1 MGVDKMG
8 KIIKLIKSA
17 KKYRTRYIIG
27 IFFLLFV
34 DIIQLIPP
42 KLMGLLTDS
51 ISKGTATKA
60 LILKYIFCIL
70 LISILM
76 VISRF
81 LWRIYIIGTSR
92 YLEYDIRNKLFR
104 HFQKLSSNFYNQNKT
119 GDLMALA
126 TNDINAVRMALGQG
140 IINLTDSIVLT
151 LTTLIIMLS
160 INVKLTL
167 IALIPL
173 PFVALVSLKFG
184 KSIHNRFLK
193 VQKAFSKLTD
203 VVQENFSGIRV
214 IKSFVQ
220 EELEFKKF
228 TDENEKNFNTNMD
241 LIKVWSL
248 FFPLIQFIS
257 SLSFVILLGL
267 GGYYVL
273 SGNITLGDFVTFNMY
288 LGSLVWPMMAVGW
301 VINMIQRGLASYDR
315 LEVVFKTKPEIYD
328 RNIIKVNSLIG
339 DIDINNLTFKYPGSD
354 KPALSNISL
363 HVSRNRTLGILGR
376 TGSGKTTLVNL
387 LVHLYNVEDGRIFI
401 NGVDINR
408 IPLSVL
414 RENIGFVPQ
423 DSFLFSSNVSEN
435 INLALESFN
444 NDKITSSA
452 KAACIYD
459 DIMDFND
466 KFDTIVGERGVTLS
480 GGQKQRISISRA
492 LIKNPEILIFDDC
505 LSAVDAKTED
515 AILKNLKIAMK
526 DRTSI
531 IISHRIS
538 AIKDSDLI
546 AVFDNGKIVETGTHE
561 ELIKN
566 DGLYYSIYEKQ
577 QLEEKIQEEE
587 A

>member
-1 MGVDKMG
+1 MG
-8 KIIKLIKSA
+8 KIFNLIKSA
-17 KKYRTRYIIG
+17 KMYRTRYLIG

-42 KLMGLLTDS
+42 KLLGFLTDS
-51 ISKGTATKA
+51 ISKGTASKA
-60 LILKYIFCIL
+60 LILKYIFYIL

-76 VISRF
+76 VVSRF
-81 LWRIYIIGTSR
+81 LWRIYIIGSSR

-104 HFQKLSSNFYNQNKT
+104 HFQKLSANFYTHSKT

-151 LTTLIIMLS
+151 LTTLVIMLS

-167 IALIPL
+167 LALIPL

-220 EELEFKKF
+220 EEREYKKF
-228 TDENEKNFNTNMD
+228 TEENKKNFYANMD

-257 SLSFVILLGL
+257 SISFVILLGL
-267 GGYYVL
+267 GGYYV
-273 SGNITLGDFVTFNMY
+273 ITSKISLGDFITFNMY

-315 LEVVFKTKPEIYD
+315 LDVIFKTKPEVYD
-328 RNIIKVNSLIG
+328 RSTIHINSLIG
-339 DIDINNLTFKYPGSD
+339 DIDVKNLTFKYPGSD
-354 KPALSNISL
+354 KPVLSNVSL
-363 HVSRNRTLGILGR
+363 HISKNQTLGILGR

-387 LVHLYNVEDGRIFI
+387 LVHLYNVEDGKIFI

-414 RENIGFVPQ
+414 RESIGFVPQ

-435 INLALESFN
+435 INLALDSFDMDRIIN
-444 NDKITSSA
+444 SA
-452 KAACIYD
+452 KSACIYD
-459 DIMDFND
+459 DIMDFNNR
-466 KFDTIVGERGVTLS
+466 FDTVVGERGVTLS

-492 LIKNPEILIFDDC
+492 LIKNPEILVFDDC

-515 AILKNLKIAMK
+515 SILKNLKIAMK

-546 AVFDNGKIVETGTHE
+546 AVFDNGKIVETGTHD

-566 DGLYYSIYEKQ
+566 NGLYYSIYEKQ
-577 QLEEKIQEEE
+577 QLEDKIQEEE